1 LDIARKLRQLR
12 PETKIIFMTGYSDV
26 STHDDDEAIRD
37 APLLN
42 KPFKLGQLTSAIR
55 TELG

>member
-1 LDIARKLRQLR
+1 
-12 PETKIIFMTGYSDV
+12 MTGYSDV

>member
-1 LDIARKLRQLR
+1 
-12 PETKIIFMTGYSDV
+12 MTGYSDV
-26 STHDDDEAIRD
+26 STHDDEAIRD